1 MMGMELWACGFN
13 AWNQLQFTESASRAD
28 DDEPEDITT
37 FTRVLSARGSIRI
50 VETSFSACLVGISDG
65 ASDSPE
71 QVKIAGFP
79 DAFLKARLESIN
91 KNGGIP
97 ALDFTIFLR
106 PHFSDQYLPCPEPHN
121 NITSAGNDKIVAFTS
136 HQLIQYPSLP
146 AYLSNSP
153 ELTHHIPNATS
164 LVSNHTTF
172 TALTSSNQLLTWGDA
187 RFPSRL
193 GRPST
198 PSSPSSTPSPI
209 PASSLPETQ
218 IVKLSSNGPL
228 TGLLTSTR
236 DLYIWGSNPHP
247 FIPELNPSSPSYID
261 PDEENPF
268 APVPI
273 DIEGKDVADVAIG
286 ENHVLVLTTDGMVYG
301 IGEGG
306 NGQLGLRDE
315 RGRYEEWRALD
326 VGFRKEGECG
336 KRCVGVGAGYKCS
349 FVLVEDV

>member
-1 MMGMELWACGFN
+1 MGKLMELWACGFN
-13 AWNQLQFTESASRAD
+13 AWGQLQFAESASRAD
-28 DDEPEDITT
+28 NDEPEDITT
-37 FTRVLSARGSIRI
+37 FTRVLLARGSIRI
-50 VETSFSACLVGISDG
+50 IETSFSACLVGISDG

-71 QVKIAGFP
+71 QVKVAGFP
-79 DAFLKARLESIN
+79 DGFLKARLDNIN
-91 KNGGIP
+91 KNGGTPDLNSPI
-97 ALDFTIFLR
+97 LSISTI
-106 PHFSDQYLPCPEPHN
+106 SDQYLPTPEPYN
-121 NITSAGNDKIVAFTS
+121 NITSAGNDKIATFTTT
-136 HQLIQYPSLP
+136 HLTQYPSLP
-146 AYLSNSP
+146 TYLSHSP
-153 ELTHHIPNATS
+153 DLIHPLSESTS

-172 TALTSSNQLLTWGDA
+172 TALTTTNRLLTWGDA

-198 PSSPSSTPSPI
+198 TPSNIPSPI
-209 PASSLPETQ
+209 PPSTLPESQ
-218 IVKLSSNGPL
+218 IVKLSSGGPL
-228 TGLLTSTR
+228 SGFLTSSK

-301 IGEGG
+301 IGECG
-306 NGQLGLRDE
+306 NGQLGFGEE
-315 RGRYEEWRALD
+315 RGRCEEWRVLD
-326 VGFRKEGECG
+326 VGFEKKG